1 MSLWRRE
8 AFEKLPE
15 LRTELQEA
23 ENPMQFWIEVSFVFR
38 DAFERGNLDLFKRI
52 LQYADWSFHAPR
64 GKDAGTDPATCIH
77 VAFFEHM
84 PQVPSAPEVDSSA
97 LGVELLSWNGPTITH
112 PHVKALH
119 DDLVRRQRGPT
130 NS

>member
-1 MSLWRRE
+1 MSVWRRE

-15 LRTELQEA
+15 LRTKLQEA

-38 DAFERGNLDLFKRI
+38 NAFDKGDIDLFRRI
-52 LQYADWSFHAPR
+52 LDYADQSFHFPR
-64 GKDAGTDPATCIH
+64 GEDAQTDPATCIH

-84 PQVPSAPEVDSSA
+84 PQVPSDTSIDTDE
-97 LGVELLSWNGPTITH
+97 LGLSLLSWNGPTITH

-119 DDLVRRQRGPT
+119 DYLVRRQGEP
-130 NS
+130 S